1 MRHSRKTSKTITSND
16 MNKRNIAYEP
26 LDDIQ
31 THDLKKRNNTATLD
45 QQQRGLY
52 DSQEAHIKAL
62 LLDMN
67 ELHSMG

>member
-1 MRHSRKTSKTITSND
+1 
-16 MNKRNIAYEP
+16 MNKRNITYEP
-26 LDDIQ
+26 SDDIQ
-31 THDLKKRNNTATLD
+31 THDLKKRNSTATLD

-52 DSQEAHIKAL
+52 DSQEANIKAL